1 MVMKRYFNITVA
13 ALVIAGC
20 AKENNPSGDVQ
31 PVIRKTIEVGLD
43 ATKTSLGTEVAGTF
57 PVFWS
62 EGDEIAVVENMGVEG
77 QQNCS
82 VYRLKSGAGTANG
95 VFEHV
100 SGNAF
105 PAVIKDVVYPASA
118 MAPQGVELDKIPV
131 ISMDALVPKV
141 QTQTYVKN
149 SFDPKAA
156 VMAFH
161 SDADQQQAIV
171 LKPASSIVCI
181 PVAGQAGDVVTS
193 VVWQNMDG
201 RTVTVTLN
209 CPDGVALSSEPTN
222 FYLSIPPM
230 TTDCNGIAY
239 VNLENG
245 AVQVKTPRSMKA
257 FKAGELHRFAT
268 WTLSRKTKWT
278 IKYIGS
284 ERIHAVT
291 SQTPLGPGKYMID
304 DNPLSWWEFRRKLNS
319 AGTAGAMAG
328 PHKVIIDLGKT
339 EHIKG
344 LKIKGAEVKSTA
356 SYSDGEVNLTPSA
369 GYSAPFSV
377 FASFLKEGELTDD
390 FIKSFNN
397 TNSYE
402 NSAQE
407 VHKATAINGIA
418 YYYGSDMKN
427 WWDIPLNS
435 ERDARYLV
443 IHFYQCWN
451 DAGTGGAA
459 SKMKVAELDIY

>member
-1 MVMKRYFNITVA
+1 MKRYFNIAVA

-57 PVFWS
+57 PVLWS

-105 PAVIKDVVYPASA
+105 PAVIKDVIYPASA
-118 MAPQGVELDKIPV
+118 MAPQGVELNKIPV
-131 ISMDALVPKV
+131 TSMEALVPKV
-141 QTQTYVKN
+141 QNQTYVKN

-161 SDADQQQAIV
+161 SDAAQQQTIV
-171 LKPASSIVCI
+171 LQPASSIVCI
-181 PVAGQAGDVVTS
+181 PVVGQTGDVVNS
-193 VVWQNMDG
+193 VVWQHMDG

-209 CPDGVALSSEPTN
+209 CPGGVELSSKPTN

-230 TTDCNGIAY
+230 QQEVCNGIAY
-239 VNLENG
+239 VHLKNG
-245 AVQVKTPRSMKA
+245 AVQVKTPGNRTA
-257 FKAGELHRFAT
+257 FKAGELHRFPT

-284 ERIHAVT
+284 ERVHDT
-291 SQTPLGPGKYMID
+291 QSGTPLGPGKYMID

-319 AGTAGAMAG
+319 SKKPAMAG

-339 EHIKG
+339 EHIAG
-344 LKIKGAEVKSTA
+344 LKVKGPETKSTA
-356 SYSDGEVNLTPSA
+356 TYSVDGVNVTPSA

-377 FASFLKEGELTDD
+377 YASFWGEGDLTDAN
-390 FIKSFNN
+390 INSFKQDNW
-397 TNSYE
+397 YK
-402 NSAQE
+402 SAQE
-407 VHKATAINGIA
+407 SFTAAAETTIA
-418 YYYGSDMKN
+418 DYYGEDMKT
-427 WWDIPLNS
+427 WWNLPLS
-435 ERDARYLV
+435 KERDARYLV
-443 IHFYQCWN
+443 IHFLHGWN
-451 DAGTGGAA
+451 NTGTGSAA
-459 SKMKVAELDIY
+459 SVMKVAELDIY

>member
-1 MVMKRYFNITVA
+1 MKRYFNIAVA

-20 AKENNPSGDVQ
+20 AKENNPSGDIQ
-31 PVIRKTIEVGLD
+31 PVVRKTIEVGLD

-57 PVFWS
+57 PVLWS
-62 EGDEIAVVENMGVEG
+62 EGDEIAVVDKMGVEG

-82 VYRLKSGAGTANG
+82 VYRLKTGAGTSNG

-105 PAVIKDVVYPASA
+105 PAVIKDVIYPASS

-131 ISMDALVPKV
+131 TSMEALVPKV

-161 SDADQQQAIV
+161 SDADQQQTIV
-171 LKPASSIVCI
+171 LQPASSIVCI
-181 PVAGQAGDVVTS
+181 PVVGQAGDVVTS

-209 CPDGVALSSEPTN
+209 CPGGVELSSKPTN

-230 TTDCNGIAY
+230 TKNCNGIAY
-239 VNLENG
+239 VHLKNG
-245 AVQVKTPRSMKA
+245 AVQVKTPRNMTA

-268 WTLSRKTKWT
+268 WTLSKKTKWT

-284 ERIHAVT
+284 ERDHAIT

-319 AGTAGAMAG
+319 SKKPAMAG

-339 EHIKG
+339 EHITG
-344 LKIKGAEVKSTA
+344 LKVKGPETKSTA
-356 SYSDGEVNLTPSA
+356 TYKVDTVNVTPSA

-377 FASFLKEGELTDD
+377 YASFLKDGELTDEYMD
-390 FIKSFNN
+390 SFKLENW
-397 TNSYE
+397 YE
-402 NSAQE
+402 RAQE
-407 VHKATAINGIA
+407 SFTAVAKNGIA
-418 YYYGSDMKN
+418 YYYGEHMTK
-427 WWDIPLNS
+427 WWDLPLS
-435 ERDARYLV
+435 EARDARYLV
-443 IHFYQCWN
+443 IHFLYGWN
-451 DAGTGGAA
+451 NKGTGSAA
-459 SKMKVAELDIY
+459 SVMKVAELDIY

>member
-1 MVMKRYFNITVA
+1 MKRYFNIAVA

-20 AKENNPSGDVQ
+20 AKENNPSEDVQ

-57 PVFWS
+57 PVLWS
-62 EGDEIAVVENMGVEG
+62 EGDEIAVVENMGVQG

-131 ISMDALVPKV
+131 TSMDALVPKV

-161 SDADQQQAIV
+161 SDADKQQTIV
-171 LKPASSIVCI
+171 LQPASSIVCI
-181 PVAGQAGDVVTS
+181 PVVGQAGDVVTS
-193 VVWQNMDG
+193 VVWQNIDG

-209 CPDGVALSSEPTN
+209 CPGGVELSSEPTN

-230 TTDCNGIAY
+230 KNDCNGIAY
-239 VNLENG
+239 VYLKNG
-245 AVQVKTPRSMKA
+245 AVQVKTPRKMTA

-284 ERIHAVT
+284 ERDHAIT

-304 DNPLSWWEFRRKLNS
+304 DNPLSWWEFKRKLNS
-319 AGTAGAMAG
+319 SKEPVMAG

-339 EHIKG
+339 EHITG
-344 LKIKGAEVKSTA
+344 LKVKGPEVKATA
-356 SYSDGEVNLTPSA
+356 KYSINKVDVTPTA
-369 GYSAPFSV
+369 GYSAPYSV
-377 FASFLKEGELTDD
+377 YASFLKEGELTDN
-390 FIKSFNN
+390 FMTSFKEDNW
-397 TNSYE
+397 YD
-402 NSAQE
+402 SAQE
-407 VHKATAINGIA
+407 SFTAAAETTIA
-418 YYYGSDMKN
+418 DYYGADMKT
-427 WWDIPLNS
+427 WWDLPLKQA
-435 ERDARYLV
+435 RDARYLV
-443 IHFYQCWN
+443 IHFRHGWDN
-451 DAGTGGAA
+451 TGTGSAA
-459 SKMKVAELDIY
+459 SVMKVAELDIY

>member
-1 MVMKRYFNITVA
+1 MKRYFNIAVA

-20 AKENNPSGDVQ
+20 AKENNPSEDVQ

-57 PVFWS
+57 PVLWS
-62 EGDEIAVVENMGVEG
+62 EGDEIAVVENMGVQG

-131 ISMDALVPKV
+131 TSMDALVPKV

-161 SDADQQQAIV
+161 SDADKQQTIV
-171 LKPASSIVCI
+171 LQPASSIVCI
-181 PVAGQAGDVVTS
+181 PVVGQAGDVVTS

-201 RTVTVTLN
+201 RIVTVTLN
-209 CPDGVALSSEPTN
+209 CPGGVELSSEPTN

-230 TTDCNGIAY
+230 KNDCNGIAY
-239 VNLENG
+239 VYLKNG
-245 AVQVKTPRSMKA
+245 AVQVKTPRNMKA

-268 WTLSRKTKWT
+268 WTLSKKTKWT

-284 ERIHAVT
+284 ERDHAIT

-304 DNPLSWWEFRRKLNS
+304 DNPLSWWEFRRMYDSSQKKNV
-319 AGTAGAMAG
+319 MAG

-344 LKIKGAEVKSTA
+344 LKIKGPEVKTTA
-356 SYSDGEVNLTPSA
+356 SYKDGDFDVTPKD
-369 GYSAPFSV
+369 GYSAPFTV
-377 FASFLKEGELTDD
+377 YASFLKEGELTDE
-390 FIKSFNN
+390 FIRSFDN
-397 TNSYE
+397 TTSYE
-402 NSAQE
+402 SSAQE
-407 VHKATAINGIA
+407 SFTAVASNGIA
-418 YYYGSDMKN
+418 SYYGADMKT
-427 WWDIPLNS
+427 WWDLPLS
-435 ERDARYLV
+435 EARDARYLV
-443 IHFYQCWN
+443 IHFRHGWN
-451 DAGTGGAA
+451 NDGNGSAL
-459 SKMKVAELDIY
+459 SVMKVAELDIF

>member
-1 MVMKRYFNITVA
+1 MKRYFNIAVA

-20 AKENNPSGDVQ
+20 AKENNPSEDVQ

-57 PVFWS
+57 PVLWS
-62 EGDEIAVVENMGVEG
+62 EGDEIAVVENMGVQG

-131 ISMDALVPKV
+131 TSMDALVPKV

-161 SDADQQQAIV
+161 SDADKQQTIV
-171 LKPASSIVCI
+171 LQPASSIVCI
-181 PVAGQAGDVVTS
+181 PVVGQAGDVVTS

-209 CPDGVALSSEPTN
+209 CPGGVELSSEPTN

-230 TTDCNGIAY
+230 KNDCNGIAY
-239 VNLENG
+239 VYLKNG
-245 AVQVKTPRSMKA
+245 AVQVKTPRKMTA

-284 ERIHAVT
+284 ERDHAVT
-291 SQTPLGPGKYMID
+291 SQTPLGPGRFMID

-319 AGTAGAMAG
+319 AGTGGEMAG

-339 EHIKG
+339 EHIAG
-344 LKIKGAEVKSTA
+344 LKVKGPEIKSTK
-356 SYSDGEVNLTPSA
+356 SYSVGKVDVTPTD

-377 FASFLKEGELTDD
+377 YASFLKDGELTDEYMD
-390 FIKSFNN
+390 SFKLENW
-397 TNSYE
+397 YE
-402 NSAQE
+402 RAQE
-407 VHKATAINGIA
+407 SFTAVADKGIT
-418 YYYGSDMKN
+418 YYYGADMKT
-427 WWDIPLNS
+427 WWNLPLS
-435 ERDARYLV
+435 KARDARYLV
-443 IHFYQCWN
+443 IHFRHGWDN
-451 DAGTGGAA
+451 AGTGSAA
-459 SKMKVAELDIY
+459 SVMKVAELDIY

>member
-1 MVMKRYFNITVA
+1 MKRYFNIAVA

-57 PVFWS
+57 PVLWS
-62 EGDEIAVVENMGVEG
+62 EGDEIAVVDNMGVAG
-77 QQNCS
+77 KQNCS
-82 VYRLKSGAGTANG
+82 VYRLKTGAGTSNG

-105 PAVIKDVVYPASA
+105 PAVIKDVIYPASA

-131 ISMDALVPKV
+131 TSMEALVPKV
-141 QTQTYVKN
+141 QTYVKN
-149 SFDPKAA
+149 SFDPTAA

-161 SDADQQQAIV
+161 SDAAQQQTIV
-171 LKPASSIVCI
+171 LQPASSIVCI
-181 PVAGQAGDVVTS
+181 PVIGQAGDVVTS

-230 TTDCNGIAY
+230 TKNCNGIAY
-239 VNLENG
+239 VHLKNG
-245 AVQVKTPRSMKA
+245 AVQVKTPRNMTA
-257 FKAGELHRFAT
+257 FKAGELHRFPT

-284 ERIHAVT
+284 ERDHAT
-291 SQTPLGPGKYMID
+291 QSGTPLGPGKYMID
-304 DNPLSWWEFRRKLNS
+304 DNPLSWWEFRRKLND
-319 AGTAGAMAG
+319 AGTGGAMAG

-339 EHIKG
+339 EHIAG
-344 LKIKGAEVKSTA
+344 LKVKGPEEKATA
-356 SYSDGEVNLTPSA
+356 KYSINNVDVTPTA

-377 FASFLKEGELTDD
+377 YASFWGEGDLTDAN
-390 FIKSFNN
+390 INSFKQDNW
-397 TNSYE
+397 YK
-402 NSAQE
+402 SAQE
-407 VHKATAINGIA
+407 SFTAAAETTIA
-418 YYYGSDMKN
+418 DYYGKDMKT
-427 WWDIPLNS
+427 WWNLPLS
-435 ERDARYLV
+435 KARDARYLV
-443 IHFYQCWN
+443 IHFLHGWN
-451 DAGTGGAA
+451 NKGSGSAA
-459 SKMKVAELDIY
+459 SVMKVAELDIY

>member
-1 MVMKRYFNITVA
+1 MKRYFNIAVA

-20 AKENNPSGDVQ
+20 AKENNPSEDVQ

-57 PVFWS
+57 PVLWS

-77 QQNCS
+77 KQNCS

-131 ISMDALVPKV
+131 TSMTALVPKE

-161 SDADQQQAIV
+161 SDATQQQPIV
-171 LKPASSIVCI
+171 LQPASSIVCI
-181 PVAGQAGDVVTS
+181 PVVGQAGDVVTS

-209 CPDGVALSSEPTN
+209 CPDVELSSKPTN

-230 TTDCNGIAY
+230 NNDCNGIAY
-239 VNLENG
+239 VNLKNG
-245 AVQVKTPRSMKA
+245 AVQVKTPRNMTA
-257 FKAGELHRFAT
+257 FKAGELHRFPT

-284 ERIHAVT
+284 ERDHAT
-291 SQTPLGPGKYMID
+291 ISQTPLGPGRFMID

-319 AGTAGAMAG
+319 AGTGGAMAG

-344 LKIKGAEVKSTA
+344 LKIKGPEVKKTA
-356 SYSDGEVNLTPSA
+356 SYKDGGVNMTPSEA
-369 GYSAPFSV
+369 YSAPFSV
-377 FASFLKEGELTDD
+377 YASFFTEGELTDD
-390 FIKSFNN
+390 IIKSFIN
-397 TNSYE
+397 E
-402 NSAQE
+402 NPYKAQE
-407 VHKATAINGIA
+407 KHEATSNNIA
-418 YYYGSDMKN
+418 DYYGSDMKK
-427 WWDIPLNS
+427 WWDIPLEK

-451 DAGTGGAA
+451 DKENGGAA